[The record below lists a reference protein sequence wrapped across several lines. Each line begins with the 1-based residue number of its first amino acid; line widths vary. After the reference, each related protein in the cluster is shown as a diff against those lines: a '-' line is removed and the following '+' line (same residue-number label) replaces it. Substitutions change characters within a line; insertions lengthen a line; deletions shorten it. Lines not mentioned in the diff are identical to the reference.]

1 MELKLFDKYDSHT
14 VIVTD
19 QSLKPYIN
27 LEPRL
32 LLKSHGRNIGKFGAS
47 KVHLI
52 ERLANRLAVPGHVGK
67 KHKIITNWASGKYNR
82 NMQTILDTFKII
94 EEKKKEN
101 PVQVLVKAIENASPR
116 DETTT
121 IEYGGARYPQA
132 VDVSPTRRINLA
144 IRWFVQ
150 GAYNKSFGKKTKMV
164 ESLAKEIILASEGN
178 MESFA
183 MSKKNDAEK
192 QADSAR

>member
-1 MELKLFDKYDSHT
+1 MEFKLFDTYSSEG
-14 VIVTD
+14 VVVTD
-19 QSLKPYIN
+19 PALKPYIN
-27 LEPRL
+27 LEPKL
-32 LLKSHGRNIGKFGAS
+32 LLKSHGRNIGKFGAA
-47 KVHLI
+47 KVHLV

-67 KHKIITNWASGKYNR
+67 KHKIITNWASGKYNH
-82 NMQTILDTFKII
+82 NMQLILDTFKLI
-94 EEKKKEN
+94 EEKKKQN
-101 PVQVLVKAIENASPR
+101 PLQVLVKAIENASPR

-144 IRWFVQ
+144 LRWFVQ

-164 ESLAKEIILASEGN
+164 ESLAKEIIFASEGN